1 MGEFALEECL
11 LPRCY
16 GSHGQRLRRAH
27 RACTN
32 AAVTSGVP
40 VGRGRQLAVWIRPP
54 VGRKRADVQDI
65 AAHDEQQRRVG
76 KPFAGD
82 AFKFRSGAEEHWP
95 YRRRCPPRQQVRSSR
110 NDMFRQELHWATG
123 PKLAG
128 QLPQT
133 VRTEQLSGAKNRTS
147 NAVLLHHAVDGR
159 HVSVSVIVL
168 VKEHGLIQLQFEFAS
183 DIDTESHVD
192 FSRLSMMFL
201 IRTVST
207 STCMSVS
214 MMASAWRTLAGS
226 SARNGMIR
234 LGSGVSCPQCSHSSS
249 KHAMTASPAWKCSKT
264 AGSGRSSEW

>member
-133 VRTEQLSGAKNRTS
+133 GRTEQLSGAKNRTS

-192 FSRLSMMFL
+192 FSRLS
-201 IRTVST
+201 RG
-207 STCMSVS
+207 CEE
-214 MMASAWRTLAGS
+214 WRKGLRRVLFHSLQPG
-226 SARNGMIR
+226 
-234 LGSGVSCPQCSHSSS
+234 GVLDAIPQILLEDERGDFTPSFGCNDSREGY
-249 KHAMTASPAWKCSKT
+249 SPY
-264 AGSGRSSEW
+264 RMRRPRYR